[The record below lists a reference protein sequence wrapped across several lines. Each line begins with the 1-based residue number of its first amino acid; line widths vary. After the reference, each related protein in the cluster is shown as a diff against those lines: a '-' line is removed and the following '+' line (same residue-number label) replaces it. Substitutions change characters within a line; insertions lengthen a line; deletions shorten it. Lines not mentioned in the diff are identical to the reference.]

1 MFEPVGAPD
10 PVDRRVNQLFAL
22 VAEAIARG
30 TDALLSGDVGSARTV
45 IDGDARIDQLT
56 EEVEQAVWHRFE
68 RASTPANWR
77 HLVGVLLILPEL
89 ERSADLAEHVAQRA
103 VAHLGVEMSPVS
115 RGIVQRMAEV
125 AIEMWRVVADAYGD
139 RQAVAPVLEEADE
152 ELDVLHDRLTG
163 EVAGEAM
170 SMPVGAQVTLLARF
184 YERLGDHA
192 VNLARRIGSLPD
204 EEVGGPTPSRG

>member
-1 MFEPVGAPD
+1 MLQPVD
-10 PVDRRVNQLFAL
+10 DDRDLVDRRVNELFAL

-30 TDALLSGDVGSARTV
+30 TDALLSGDLNAARMV
-45 IDGDARIDQLT
+45 IDGDQRIDQLT
-56 EEVEQAVWHRFE
+56 AEVEDLVWTRFE
-68 RASTPANWR
+68 IDTAPPNWR

-103 VAHLGVEMSPVS
+103 QSHLGIEMSPVS

-125 AIEMWRVVADAYGD
+125 AIQMWQTVADAYCD
-139 RQAVAPVLEEADE
+139 RQAVARELEEADE

-192 VNLARRIGSLPD
+192 VNLARRIGSLPG
-204 EEVGGPTPSRG
+204 EATPFNR